1 MHAVARKGP
10 FLGLLLLLL
19 APFSQSWAVTA
30 GVGETAPQFS
40 LPSLRAETPSIT
52 LADHR
57 GKVLYLDFWS
67 AWCAPC
73 RRAMPDLDAVRRD
86 FSRSDFE
93 VIGINVDGEADD
105 GRRVLDELG
114 IGYPVAEDVDLR
126 AAARYGVET
135 LPVSFIIDRNGVV
148 RRVLRGKA
156 AESVDEQR
164 ELLRRLVEEQGIR

>member
-1 MHAVARKGP
+1 MHAVARKGSY
-10 FLGLLLLLL
+10 LGLLLLLL
-19 APFSQSWAVTA
+19 APFGQSWAVTA
-30 GVGETAPQFS
+30 VVGESAPELS
-40 LPSLRAETPSIT
+40 LPSLRSEASSID

-73 RRAMPDLDAVRRD
+73 RRAMPDLDALRRD
-86 FSRSDFE
+86 FPRSDFE

-105 GRRVLDELG
+105 GRRLLDELG
-114 IGYPVAEDVDLR
+114 IGYPAAEDVELR
-126 AAARYGVET
+126 AAERYGVET
-135 LPVSFIIDRNGVV
+135 LPVSFIIDRGGVI

-164 ELLRRLVEEQGIR
+164 ELLRRLIEEQGIR

>member
-1 MHAVARKGP
+1 MHAVARKGSY
-10 FLGLLLLLL
+10 LGLLFLLL
-19 APFSQSWAVTA
+19 APFSQSWAGTA
-30 GVGETAPQFS
+30 VVGESAPALA
-40 LPSLRAETPSIT
+40 LPSLRSDASAIN

-86 FSRSDFE
+86 FSRNDFE
-93 VIGINVDGEADD
+93 VIGINVDGAAED
-105 GRRVLDELG
+105 GRRVLDELD
-114 IGYPVAEDVDLR
+114 IGYPVAADVDLR
-126 AAARYGVET
+126 AAKRYGVET
-135 LPVSFIIDRNGVV
+135 LPVSFIIDRGGVV

-164 ELLRRLVEEQGIR
+164 VLLRQLIEEQGIR

>member
-1 MHAVARKGP
+1 MHAVTRKGSC
-10 FLGLLLLLL
+10 LGLLLLLL

-30 GVGETAPQFS
+30 VVGESAPELS
-40 LPSLRAETPSIT
+40 LPSLRSEASSIN

-73 RRAMPDLDAVRRD
+73 RRAMPDLDALRRE

-93 VIGINVDGEADD
+93 VIGINVDGAADD
-105 GRRVLDELG
+105 GRRLLDELG
-114 IGYPVAEDVDLR
+114 IDYPVAEDAGLR
-126 AAARYGVET
+126 AAERYGVET
-135 LPVSFIIDRNGVV
+135 LPVSFIIDRGGVI

-156 AESVDEQR
+156 VESVDEQR
-164 ELLRRLVEEQGIR
+164 TLLRRLIGEQGIR